1 MPPAFA
7 VLTADL
13 LLIIIDE
20 LLIIFGP
27 VGFLARLALLFYQI
41 RRGKSSVGGGQPCR
55 GDLFGGGA
63 AGVAKPN
70 DAAY

>member
-13 LLIIIDE
+13 LLVIIDE
-20 LLIIFGP
+20 LLVIFGP

-41 RRGKSSVGGGQPCR
+41 RRGKSSVGGCAGAYP
-55 GDLFGGGA
+55 GGGWGGG
-63 AGVAKPN
+63 GVG
-70 DAAY
+70 